1 MDPESFS
8 PNPDHIAE
16 TSVDISAVKIS
27 LQTFAVYLKV
37 ERPWTG
43 GEREAY
49 QLMGHKVW
57 TQEIVRTRY
66 LHTGS
71 DRT

>member
-1 MDPESFS
+1 
-8 PNPDHIAE
+8 
-16 TSVDISAVKIS
+16 
-27 LQTFAVYLKV
+27 LKV